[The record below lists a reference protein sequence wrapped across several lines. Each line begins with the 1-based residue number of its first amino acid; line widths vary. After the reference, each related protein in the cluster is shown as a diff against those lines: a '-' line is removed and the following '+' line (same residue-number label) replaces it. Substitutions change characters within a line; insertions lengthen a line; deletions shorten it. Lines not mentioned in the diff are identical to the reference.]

1 MKMNKR
7 QIKLLKNLMMQEDY
21 IAVKFFSD
29 LLETSGKT
37 ISKDLDDIEAEL
49 QFCKV
54 KILRK
59 QNAGVKLNL
68 EASQMEQINAYL
80 NTKQILG
87 EYDVEY
93 RRIQILLN
101 LLINTN
107 KYITVQKLSDKYLV
121 SRTSIAND
129 FVEIEKKLKKY
140 NLELI
145 KTSKGTKLKGNEINI
160 RKALVANVQEHGK
173 IVPNYKLEY
182 QEIRHSEL
190 NLTEINTLLTEGSTD
205 FFEKLLNK
213 LENKLDMVIYEPYYT
228 NLLTHLVIMTT
239 RIIDGN
245 HIQEAF
251 DINTEISL
259 ENKNLY
265 KSAEYLINQI
275 ETHFD
280 ISINTAETSYI
291 YKYLSSIGLGYET
304 NVLEG
309 EAELEKLPIYFT
321 KELIAVV
328 SEMTNIDFNSK
339 LGLYSRLTLH
349 IKPMLNRLKYMIQIT
364 NPLLKDFLEEF
375 EREFII
381 TKIACYIV
389 CKKYKLNMISE
400 HEVAYILSYFIS
412 ESEKYT
418 KADILKTVV
427 VCHSGYGTSQLLA
440 TRIKKA
446 FVDIEVVDIISSNSM
461 QHIDWSDIDL
471 IISTVNLDTNYPYL
485 TVSAFLSDIDK
496 KNINAYIADRKLS
509 KNTSITHIN
518 QTIDMVS
525 IENLPNL
532 EIEAM
537 EKVSIN
543 ISNKSDLYIRND
555 VENRIEVFTNQKNEQ
570 KTYILTFRDYSQLTE
585 LIDKYLSEENKYDR

>member
-29 LLETSGKT
+29 LLEISGKT
-37 ISKDLDDIEAEL
+37 ISKDLDDIEMEL
-49 QFCKV
+49 KFCNV

-59 QNAGVKLNL
+59 QNAGIKLNL
-68 EASQMEQINAYL
+68 EAAQIEQINAYL

-87 EYDVEY
+87 EYDIEY

-107 KYITVQKLSDKYLV
+107 QYITVQKLSDKYLV
-121 SRTSIAND
+121 SRTSISND
-129 FVEIEKKLKKY
+129 FVEIEKNLEKY
-140 NLELI
+140 NLELL
-145 KTSKGTKLKGNEINI
+145 KTSKGTKIKGSEINI
-160 RKALVANVQEHGK
+160 RKALVVNVQEYGK
-173 IVPNYKLEY
+173 IAPNYKAEY

-190 NLTEINTLLTEGSTD
+190 NLKEINTLLTEGATD

-228 NLLTHLVIMTT
+228 NLLTHLIIMTT

-245 HIQEAF
+245 HIHEIF
-251 DINTEISL
+251 DTNTEISL
-259 ENKNLY
+259 ENENLY

-275 ETHFD
+275 EAHFN
-280 ISINTAETSYI
+280 ISINAAETSYI
-291 YKYLSSIGLGYET
+291 YKYLSSIGLEYET
-304 NVLEG
+304 NALDG

-339 LGLYSRLTLH
+339 LGLYSRLILH
-349 IKPMLNRLKYMIQIT
+349 IKPMLNRLKYTIQIT

-381 TKIACYIV
+381 TKVACHIV
-389 CKKYKLNMISE
+389 CNKYKLNMISE

-418 KADILKTVV
+418 KVDIIKTVV

-440 TRIKKA
+440 TRIKKTFA
-446 FVDIEVVDIISSNSM
+446 DIEVVDIISSNSM
-461 QHIDWSDIDL
+461 QHIDWSNIDL
-471 IISTVNLDTNYPYL
+471 IISTVNLDTHHPYL
-485 TVSAFLSDIDK
+485 IVSAFLSDIDK
-496 KNINAYIADRKLS
+496 KNIKAYIANRSLNRNSIKSDINKASEIKYIKKLS
-509 KNTSITHIN
+509 N
-518 QTIDMVS
+518 Q
-525 IENLPNL
+525 
-532 EIEAM
+532 EIETM

-543 ISNKSDLYIRND
+543 ISDKSDLYIKTD
-555 VENRIEVFTNQKNEQ
+555 SENSIEVFTNQKN
-570 KTYILTFRDYSQLTE
+570 KRIYILKFKDYSELTE
-585 LIDKYLSEENKYDR
+585 LIDKYLSEEKKNDR